1 MHNFDETIAKLSN
14 ISQSELHHYGIEG
27 VPFPSVPELKEVVEI
42 CRSLLFPGYYGK
54 SIVDGSLLYHMGVGV
69 ERLYEKLAKQI
80 EAGLTFVQA
89 ENEDRKSLHEHARQC
104 AQTFV
109 DRLPE
114 LRNTLATDVVAM
126 YRNDPAA
133 HNLGEVIL
141 CYPGMRA
148 ITNYRIAH
156 LLEVLQVPLIPRMIT
171 ELAHSETGI
180 DIHPGATI
188 GESFAIDHGTG
199 VVIGA
204 TAILG
209 HHVTLYQGVTLG
221 AKNFPQEEDGSLVK
235 GIERHPILGNHVVV
249 YANATIL
256 GRINIGDNAVIGGNL
271 WITRNVPADTKI
283 FYKQDPQHLVY
294 VASTFDDYQI

>member
-1 MHNFDETIAKLSN
+1 MHNFDKTIAQLSN
-14 ISQSELHHYGIEG
+14 ISDSELHHYGIEG
-27 VPFPSVPELKEVVEI
+27 VPFPSVPELREVVEI

-54 SIVDGSLLYHMGVGV
+54 SIVDGALQYHMGVGV
-69 ERLYEKLAKQI
+69 ERLYEKLLKQI
-80 EAGLTFVQA
+80 MAGLAFTLSDAYETLPPLADAAKRRARAFV
-89 ENEDRKSLHEHARQC
+89 EH
-104 AQTFV
+104 
-109 DRLPE
+109 LPE
-114 LRNTLATDVVAM
+114 LRASLATDVVAM

-156 LLEVLQVPLIPRMIT
+156 LLETLDVPLIPRMIT

-188 GESFAIDHGTG
+188 GDSFAIDHGTG

-221 AKNFPQEEDGSLVK
+221 AKNFPQEEDGTLVK
-235 GIERHPILGNHVVV
+235 GIARHPILGNHVVV

-256 GRINIGDNAVIGGNL
+256 GRIHIGDNSTIGGNL
-271 WITRNVPADTKI
+271 WVTKDVPDNTKL
-283 FYKQDPQHLVY
+283 FYIQK
-294 VASTFDDYQI
+294 

>member
-1 MHNFDETIAKLSN
+1 MHNFDNTIAELSD
-14 ISQSELHHYGIEG
+14 ISSSELHHYGIEG
-27 VPFPSVPELKEVVEI
+27 VPFPSVQELREIVEL
-42 CRSLLFPGYYGK
+42 CRSVLFPGYYGK
-54 SIVDGSLLYHMGVGV
+54 SVLNGALQYHIGVGV
-69 ERLYEKLAKQI
+69 ERLYEKLVKQVM
-80 EAGLTFVQA
+80 AGLAFAQGEDFVEQEVVRDA
-89 ENEDRKSLHEHARQC
+89 AVRRVKKFIEG
-104 AQTFV
+104 
-109 DRLPE
+109 LPE
-114 LRNTLATDVVAM
+114 LRKILATDVTAM

-156 LLEVLQVPLIPRMIT
+156 ALDQLDAPLIPRMIT

-180 DIHPGATI
+180 DIHPSAQI
-188 GESFAIDHGTG
+188 GHSFAIDHGTG

-209 HHVTLYQGVTLG
+209 HNVTLYQGVTLG

-235 GIERHPILGNHVVV
+235 GIARHPILGDNVVV

-256 GRINIGDNAVIGGNL
+256 GRITIGDGSTIGGNL
-271 WITRNVPADTKI
+271 WVTHDVPADTKL
-283 FYKQDPQHLVY
+283 FYKQPK
-294 VASTFDDYQI
+294 

>member
-1 MHNFDETIAKLSN
+1 MDLSKTVQALSN
-14 ISQSELHHYGIEG
+14 IGDSELHHYGIDG
-27 VPFPSVPELKEVVEI
+27 VPFPSVPELRDIVEL
-42 CRSLLFPGYYGK
+42 CRSVLFPGYYGK
-54 SIVDGSLLYHMGVGV
+54 SVVDGGVQYHIGVAL
-69 ERLYEKLAKQI
+69 ERIYEKLKKQI
-80 EAGLTFVQA
+80 MAGLAFTLFNEYEELPPLQDAAKRRAQA
-89 ENEDRKSLHEHARQC
+89 
-104 AQTFV
+104 FV
-109 DRLPE
+109 DELPA
-114 LRNTLATDVVAM
+114 LRDVLHTDVVAM

-156 LLEVLQVPLIPRMIT
+156 ALECLDVPLIPRMIT

-188 GESFAIDHGTG
+188 GHSFAIDHGTG

-209 HHVTLYQGVTLG
+209 HNVTLYQGVTLG
-221 AKNFPQEEDGSLVK
+221 AKNFPQEEDGTLVK
-235 GIERHPILGNHVVV
+235 GIARHPILGDNVVV

-256 GRINIGDNAVIGGNL
+256 GRINIGSGSTIGGNL
-271 WITRNVPADTKI
+271 WVTHDVPADTKL
-283 FYKQDPQHLVY
+283 FYKQN
-294 VASTFDDYQI
+294 

>member
-1 MHNFDETIAKLSN
+1 MHNFDKTIAALSD
-14 ISQSELHHYGIEG
+14 ISSSELHHYGIEG
-27 VPFPSVPELKEVVEI
+27 VPFPSVQELRDFVEL
-42 CRSLLFPGYYGK
+42 CRSVLFPGYYGK
-54 SIVDGSLLYHMGVGV
+54 TVLNGALSYHIGVGV
-69 ERLYEKLAKQI
+69 ECLYEKLVKQAM
-80 EAGLTFVQA
+80 AGLAFTSGEGCVEQEVVRDAARHRARSFVEQ
-89 ENEDRKSLHEHARQC
+89 
-104 AQTFV
+104 
-109 DRLPE
+109 LPE
-114 LRNTLATDVVAM
+114 LRKLLATDVIAM

-156 LLEVLQVPLIPRMIT
+156 LLETLNVPLIPRMIT

-188 GESFAIDHGTG
+188 GHSFAIDHGTG

-209 HHVTLYQGVTLG
+209 HNVTLYQGVTLG

-235 GIERHPILGNHVVV
+235 GIARHPILGDNVVV

-256 GRINIGDNAVIGGNL
+256 GRITIGNNTTIGGNL
-271 WITRNVPADTKI
+271 WVTKDVPADTKL
-283 FYKQDPQHLVY
+283 FYSVK
-294 VASTFDDYQI
+294 

>member
-1 MHNFDETIAKLSN
+1 MHNFDQTIAALSD

-27 VPFPSVPELKEVVEI
+27 VPFPSVQELREI
-42 CRSLLFPGYYGK
+42 IELCRSVLFPGYYGK
-54 SIVDGSLLYHMGVGV
+54 SILNGALQYHIGVGI
-69 ERLYEKLAKQI
+69 ERLYEKLVKQTM
-80 EAGLTFVQA
+80 AGIAFAQGDTFVEQEVVRDA
-89 ENEDRKSLHEHARQC
+89 AVRRVK
-104 AQTFV
+104 TFI
-109 DRLPE
+109 DRLPQ
-114 LRNTLATDVVAM
+114 LREILATDVVAM
-126 YRNDPAA
+126 FRNDPAA

-156 LLEVLQVPLIPRMIT
+156 ALEQLDCPLIPRMIT

-180 DIHPGATI
+180 DIHPGAQI
-188 GESFAIDHGTG
+188 GHSFAIDHGTG

-209 HHVTLYQGVTLG
+209 HNVTLYQGVTLG

-235 GIERHPILGNHVVV
+235 GIARHPILGDNVVV

-256 GRINIGDNAVIGGNL
+256 GRITIGNNSTIGGNL
-271 WITRNVPADTKI
+271 WVTHDVPEDTKL
-283 FYKQDPQHLVY
+283 FYKQPK
-294 VASTFDDYQI
+294 

>member
-1 MHNFDETIAKLSN
+1 VHNFDSTISKLSD
-14 ISQSELHHYGIEG
+14 ISDSELHHYGTEG
-27 VPFPSVPELKEVVEI
+27 VPFPSVPELREIVEL
-42 CRSLLFPGYYGK
+42 CSSVLFPGYYGRA
-54 SIVDGSLLYHMGVGV
+54 IINGAIGYHIGVGV
-69 ERLYEKLAKQI
+69 ERIYEKLTKQI
-80 EAGLTFVQA
+80 MAGLAFST
-89 ENEDRKSLHEHARQC
+89 EYESLAALRDAAHRRSME
-104 AQTFV
+104 FV

-114 LRNTLATDVVAM
+114 LRALLATDIVAM

-148 ITNYRIAH
+148 ITNYRIGHA
-156 LLEVLQVPLIPRMIT
+156 LEILDVPLIPRMIT

-180 DIHPGATI
+180 DIHPGAKI
-188 GESFAIDHGTG
+188 GHSFAIDHGTG

-209 HHVTLYQGVTLG
+209 NHVTLYQGVTLG

-235 GIERHPILGNHVVV
+235 GIARHPILGNNVVV

-256 GRINIGDNAVIGGNL
+256 GRVTIGDNTTIGGNL
-271 WITRNVPADTKI
+271 WVTHDVPANTKL
-283 FYKQDPQHLVY
+283 FYKQKETQTV
-294 VASTFDDYQI
+294 

>member
-1 MHNFDETIAKLSN
+1 MDLTKTVSALSD
-14 ISQSELHHYGIEG
+14 ISDSKLHHYGIEG
-27 VPFPSVPELKEVVEI
+27 VPFPSVTELREIVEI
-42 CRSLLFPGYYGK
+42 CRMVLFPGYFGK
-54 SIVDGSLLYHMGVGV
+54 GIVDGGVQYHIGVGL
-69 ERLYEKLAKQI
+69 ERIYEKLKKQI
-80 EAGLTFVQA
+80 AAGLAFTSSADDTDKPQLKEVAKLKAATFV
-89 ENEDRKSLHEHARQC
+89 NG
-104 AQTFV
+104 
-109 DRLPE
+109 LPA
-114 LRNTLATDVVAM
+114 LRDLLQTDVIAM

-156 LLEVLQVPLIPRMIT
+156 ALEVLDVPLIPRMIT

-188 GESFAIDHGTG
+188 GHSFAIDHGTG

-209 HHVTLYQGVTLG
+209 HNVTLYQGVTLG
-221 AKNFPQEEDGSLVK
+221 AKNFPQEEDGTLVK
-235 GIERHPILGNHVVV
+235 GIDRHPILGDNVVV

-256 GRINIGDNAVIGGNL
+256 GRITIGEGSTIGGNIWL
-271 WITRNVPADTKI
+271 THDVPAGTKL
-283 FYKQDPQHLVY
+283 FYK
-294 VASTFDDYQI
+294 INN